1 MGSGS
6 GFFYGAFGLSIH
18 SAFTLPELP
27 AGKAAGEVSVR
38 YGTVRCV
45 LPEAL
50 AAGTCFRATR
60 DQVHLFWGD
69 VGSFLVRGG
78 REIIVEPAAGVEES
92 VLRLFI
98 LGPALAVLLHQRGR
112 LVLHGSAVAL
122 DGGAVVFLGGPG
134 WGKST
139 LAAALYARGHG
150 ILADDV
156 TAVDADAGRPM
167 VFPGFPQL
175 KLWPEAAAALGDGP
189 ETLLRIHPMLE
200 KRARPAGRGFPEAPL
215 PLKRIYVLA
224 KGSAHAL
231 EPLRPQEALVELVR
245 HSYCARLLQA
255 LDARRHFLHCAS
267 LANRVPVC
275 RLKGERS
282 LSALPDLAHLVEEDL
297 GRTVA

>member
-1 MGSGS
+1 MFSYTTGGV
-6 GFFYGAFGLSIH
+6 SIH
-18 SAFTLPELP
+18 SALPLPELLGGE
-27 AGKAAGEVSVR
+27 AGADVEIRMGRVDTQLS
-38 YGTVRCV
+38 
-45 LPEAL
+45 EASPK
-50 AAGTCFRATR
+50 GTCLRATPEE
-60 DQVHLFWGD
+60 VCLSWED

-112 LVLHGSAVAL
+112 LVLHGSAVAV
-122 DGGAVVFLGGPG
+122 DGRAVVFLGGPG

-139 LAAALYARGHG
+139 LEAALYARGHG

-156 TAVDADAGRPM
+156 TAVDADAGSPM

-189 ETLLRIHPMLE
+189 ETLARIHPMLE

-215 PLKRIYVLA
+215 PLKRVYVLA
-224 KGSAHAL
+224 RGPAHEI

-267 LANRVPVC
+267 LANRVPIC

-282 LSALPDLAHLVEEDL
+282 LSVLPDLAQLVEGDL
-297 GRTVA
+297 GRTVG